1 MKESLDKQLCHD
13 FPLLFADRNAS
24 PRVSCMYWG
33 FPGDGWYGIIREAAE
48 KLEPLIIAYRKE
60 NPGKDF
66 PRAAQ
71 VKEKFGTMRF
81 YMNFQ
86 IDEMDK
92 IISRLEGK
100 SAETCENCGKKGR
113 LRKGGWL
120 RTLCNRCH
128 KQNG

>member
-1 MKESLDKQLCHD
+1 MKESLDKQLCYD

-24 PRVSCMYWG
+24 PRVSCMCWG

-48 KLEPLIIAYRKE
+48 KLEPLILAYRKE
-60 NPGKDF
+60 NPGKEF

-71 VKEKFGTMRF
+71 VKKKFGTMRF
-81 YMNFQ
+81 YMNFETK
-86 IDEMDK
+86 EMEK
-92 IISRLEGK
+92 IIARLEGK
-100 SAETCENCGKKGR
+100 SAETCEDCGKKGR

-128 KQNG
+128 KKHG